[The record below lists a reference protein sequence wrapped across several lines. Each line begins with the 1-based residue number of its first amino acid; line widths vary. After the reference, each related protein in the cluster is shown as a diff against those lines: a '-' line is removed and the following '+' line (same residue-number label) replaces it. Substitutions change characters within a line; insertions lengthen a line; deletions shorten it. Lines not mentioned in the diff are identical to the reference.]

1 MSLIDI
7 GNRHYNSETRLI
19 DIGDVG
25 HQIGGENNNG
35 GGNNNSSGN
44 QQSSED
50 SQSFENTQVE
60 QPIVRDDDLINSENV
75 VYAYNQGF
83 YATIQ
88 LQSDKKIYKT
98 FSHIENAET
107 YVRNIVNEEDFILV
121 DFVYV
126 SAKFIESINL
136 LQHGLYEVTIQ
147 LVTGDVFSKTFKNKE
162 DAQDYIDEIKQ
173 KI

>member
-1 MSLIDI
+1 MGLIDI

-19 DIGDVG
+19 DIGDG
-25 HQIGGENNNG
+25 DHQIGGE
-35 GGNNNSSGN
+35 NNNSSGN
-44 QQSSED
+44 QQSSE
-50 SQSFENTQVE
+50 NPQVE
-60 QPIVRDDDLINSENV
+60 QQPIVRDDDLVNSENV

-136 LQHGLYEVTIQ
+136 LQHGLYEVIIQ